1 MNAKEKLIFALET
14 ELDCANFKTE
24 QSRDDSYQLFITKVE
39 EICNIANDNSLSI
52 HDIVETIN
60 IVNNLNLPLRK
71 AYEEALEYLNNTS
84 CENKTTEKKKVYIV
98 QFDWSTTDAE
108 SVDLYVFGSY
118 DKAYDKF
125 KELICNERNP
135 EMSWVGDIE
144 FDDEGYP
151 VDEERYEIEFEDNNS
166 GESEVYWHI
175 TDRNDWNMHSFI
187 DLLVKEIIE

>member
-1 MNAKEKLIFALET
+1 M
-14 ELDCANFKTE
+14 D
-24 QSRDDSYQLFITKVE
+24 
-39 EICNIANDNSLSI
+39 
-52 HDIVETIN
+52 
-60 IVNNLNLPLRK
+60 
-71 AYEEALEYLNNTS
+71 
-84 CENKTTEKKKVYIV
+84 KVYIV

-108 SVDLYVFGSY
+108 SVDLFVFGSY

-125 KELICNERNP
+125 KELICNECNP

-151 VDEERYEIEFEDNNS
+151 VDEERYELEFEDNNS

-187 DLLVKEIIE
+187 DLLVKEVL